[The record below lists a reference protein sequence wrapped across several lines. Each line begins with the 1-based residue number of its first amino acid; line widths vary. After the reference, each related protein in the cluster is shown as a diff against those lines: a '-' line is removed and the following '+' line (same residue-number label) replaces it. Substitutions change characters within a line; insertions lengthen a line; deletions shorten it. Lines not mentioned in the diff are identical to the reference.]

1 MFANSTDP
9 AVILE
14 KALIETYGK
23 AAEINIY
30 NQDRKATLDSFMC
43 YWQIDHMIKARSFGS
58 FPLVEN
64 VLIYID
70 PEEENKERDEDLGG
84 QNLKNE
90 FKLP

>member
-1 MFANSTDP
+1 M
-9 AVILE
+9 I
-14 KALIETYGK
+14 
-23 AAEINIY
+23 
-30 NQDRKATLDSFMC
+30 QDRT
-43 YWQIDHMIKARSFGS
+43 FGS

-90 FKLP
+90 YKLPNIFFSHDDLK